1 MSMKTIYLDCSS
13 GVCADMLTAALYGLV
28 PDDRGLLEELQ
39 SVVPGCSYAVTTAE
53 RNAIRANLFTVNV
66 PEQHHDGAHGTHYPD
81 IVRRI
86 QGSALPAPAKEMALR
101 VYGILADAECVIHG
115 KAKEDIHFHEVG
127 SDRTVLTV
135 CATASLLSRLTYDR
149 ILCSP
154 LTDGTGTVK
163 TAHGILPVP
172 APAVSKICETYTIP
186 MTLTDV
192 EGEMITPSGAALI
205 AAVADGFARPQNAVL
220 QKTGIGTGT
229 RIYPSSNLLRAC
241 LLEEGADCPV
251 EHKEQYHD
259 QIIVLTT
266 NIDDCTAE
274 EMSFCMEQLF
284 KAGVRDA
291 FFTPI
296 FMKKSRPA
304 YSLTVLCKPEQEET
318 AVHTIFL
325 HTSSVGM
332 RRTVE
337 DRIIMEREPAE
348 LETPYGTVKA
358 KKCTY
363 EDISKVYIE
372 YESAKELAEENG
384 VSITNIYRNLK

>member
-1 MSMKTIYLDCSS
+1 MSMKTLYLDCSS

-39 SVVPGCSYAVTTAE
+39 SVVPGVTFSVTEAE
-53 RNAIRANLFTVNV
+53 RNSIRANLFTVTV
-66 PEQHHDGAHGTHYPD
+66 PERHHEAAHGTSYLD
-81 IVRRI
+81 IIRRI
-86 QGSALPAPAKEMALR
+86 RSSAMPERAKDIALR
-101 VYGILADAECVIHG
+101 VYDLLADAECAIHG
-115 KAKEDIHFHEVG
+115 KTKEDIHFHEVG

-135 CATASLLSRLTYDR
+135 CAAACLLSRLSYDR
-149 ILCSP
+149 ILGSP

-172 APAVSKICETYTIP
+172 APAVSKICETHHIP
-186 MTLTDV
+186 MNLTDM

-205 AAVADGFARPQNAVL
+205 AAIADGFARPQNAVL
-220 QKTGIGTGT
+220 QKTGTGTGT
-229 RIYPSSNLLRAC
+229 RIYPSSNLLRA
-241 LLEEGADCPV
+241 LIFEEGAESPLNA
-251 EHKEQYHD
+251 ERYRD

-296 FMKKSRPA
+296 FMKKGRPA
-304 YSLTVLCKPEQEET
+304 YSLTVLCKPEQEEA

-337 DRIIMEREPAE
+337 DRIIMEREPTE

-384 VSITNIYRNLK
+384 ISITNIYRNLK